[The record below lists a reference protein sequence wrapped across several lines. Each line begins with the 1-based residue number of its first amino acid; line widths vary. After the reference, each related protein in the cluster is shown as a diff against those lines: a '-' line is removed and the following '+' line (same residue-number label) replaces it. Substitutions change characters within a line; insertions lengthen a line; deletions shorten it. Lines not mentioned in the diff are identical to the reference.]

1 MKSIITISLICC
13 MLLSRCNLLHG
24 HKLKHHFYE
33 KTCPNAESIVLAGVK
48 KAQQQEARLPASLL
62 RLHFHDCF
70 VQGCDASVLLD
81 DAANFT
87 GEKTSNPNN
96 GSARGFEVIDQIKAE
111 MERRCRGVV
120 SCADILAI
128 IARDAVVLSGGKPWK
143 VQLGRR
149 DSLTANR
156 TASNQFIPA
165 PTSNVTTLIAKF
177 KAVGLSAKDMVTLSG
192 AHTIGQARCTAFSQR
207 LYNQSGT
214 GKPDPTINKGFLQS
228 LQQLCPQAAAAGNSN
243 FLAPLDLRTP
253 THFDNRYYLNL
264 QAGKGLL
271 NSDEVLYTTPGF
283 TKKYVRKYGC
293 DKEEFFD
300 SFRKSMIKMG
310 SIKPLTGKKGEIRN
324 NCRFTNSGL

>member
-1 MKSIITISLICC
+1 MKSISAICLLCC
-13 MLLSRCNLLHG
+13 MLLSSCNLIHG
-24 HKLKHHFYE
+24 CNKLKHNFYE
-33 KTCPNAESIVLAGVK
+33 ETCPNAESIVLAGVK
-48 KAQQQEARLPASLL
+48 KAQHQEARLPASLL

-70 VQGCDASVLLD
+70 VQGCDASILLD
-81 DAANFT
+81 DTTNFK
-87 GEKTSNPNN
+87 GEKTSVPNN
-96 GSARGFEVIDQIKAE
+96 GSVRGFEVIDQIKSE
-111 MERRCRGVV
+111 LEKTCSGVV

-128 IARDAVVLSGGKPWK
+128 IARDAVVLAWK
-143 VQLGRR
+143 VLLGRR

-156 TASNQFIPA
+156 TASNQFIPP

-192 AHTIGQARCTAFSQR
+192 AHTIGQARCTSFSQR

-214 GKPDPTINKGFLQS
+214 AKPDPTINKGFLQS
-228 LQQLCPQAAAAGNSN
+228 LQQLCPQAASAGSSN

-283 TKKYVRKYGC
+283 TRKYVTKYGC
-293 DKEEFFD
+293 DQEEFLD

-310 SIKPLTGKKGEIRN
+310 NIKPLTGKKGEIRH

>member
-1 MKSIITISLICC
+1 MKSLSGICLICC
-13 MLLSRCNLLHG
+13 MLLSSCNLFHAN
-24 HKLKHHFYE
+24 KLEHNFYE
-33 KTCPNAESIVLAGVK
+33 KTCPNAESIVLEGVK

-81 DAANFT
+81 DTSNFT
-87 GEKTSNPNN
+87 GEKTSGPNN
-96 GSARGFEVIDQIKAE
+96 GSARGFEVIDQIKSE
-111 MERRCRGVV
+111 LERTCSGVV

-128 IARDAVVLSGGKPWK
+128 IARDAVVLSGGKAWK
-143 VQLGRR
+143 VWLGRR
-149 DSLTANR
+149 DSLTANK
-156 TASNQFIPA
+156 TASNQFIPT
-165 PTSNVTTLIAKF
+165 PTSDVTTLIAKF

-192 AHTIGQARCTAFSQR
+192 AHTIGQARCTTFSQR

-214 GKPDPTINKGFLQS
+214 GKPDPAINKDFLQS
-228 LQQLCPQAAAAGNSN
+228 LQQLCPQAAATGSSN

-253 THFDNRYYLNL
+253 THFDNQYYLNL

-271 NSDEVLYTTPGF
+271 NSDEVLYTTTGF
-283 TKKYVRKYGC
+283 TNQHVGKYA
-293 DKEEFFD
+293 DDQEEFLN

-310 SIKPLTGKKGEIRN
+310 NINPLTGKKGEIRN